1 MKKILMVGV
10 VVALLMALTIP
21 SAVTLASNGN
31 AVGDAI
37 ADGVA
42 WLADQQN
49 PDGSWGLRHP
59 VSETGLAVLI
69 LTEHAVD
76 SEHGYGL
83 DSPFDPA
90 YPYGG
95 HVQEGLNYLFANAW
109 LIEIHEQPAGDPDTN
124 GNGLGVWFGATWHR
138 IYNTSIAM
146 MGIAGSRAP
155 GKVVDVPGSPV
166 HGWTYYDVLQD
177 AVDYLAFGQNDSSW
191 EQGGWGYLENYTGW
205 SDQSNTGWA
214 TFGLGFAESPDYG
227 FGCTVPAFVKAELD
241 IWIQYIQNRIPG
253 DPDHGGAGYGP
264 WEEWEWANTLKTGHL
279 LYMMALVGDTALT
292 ARVQDAVDYLVR
304 HWDQQDGDPGWR
316 GWPGES
322 ASYQATFNVM
332 KGLDVLGIDEIGGID
347 WYSDLAEVLV
357 SQQLADGSWPRT
369 SWDYALWE
377 WDEELEDYVIVAE
390 PRILSTTWAL
400 LTLQRVTPRP
410 VPVEVC
416 VDLIAGQHIVAG
428 KVCVYNDGENLYVT
442 YTTIDGWMLAETHLA
457 VSTDE
462 PGTGEWLGNRWQN
475 RAGNPAP
482 GQFPHKE
489 RHRPSVETFAYTIPL
504 SEITDGVGA
513 RDTVFVA
520 AQAVV
525 VHRENGK
532 ESAWGDGERFV
543 QHGDWAM
550 FFEYIV
556 R

>member
-1 MKKILMVGV
+1 MKKTLMVGV
-10 VVALLMALTIP
+10 VVTLLMALTIP
-21 SAVTLASNGN
+21 SAVTLASNGDP
-31 AVGDAI
+31 VGGAI

-42 WLADQQN
+42 WLANQQN
-49 PDGSWGLRHP
+49 PDGSWGWSYP

-69 LTEHAVD
+69 LTEHAID
-76 SEHGYGL
+76 AEHGYGL

-90 YPYGG
+90 YPHSG
-95 HVQEGLNYLFANAW
+95 HVQEGLNYLFANAHV
-109 LIEIHEQPAGDPDTN
+109 IEIWEQPAGDPDTT
-124 GNGLGVWFGATWHR
+124 GTGIGVWFGTTGYR
-138 IYNTSIAM
+138 VYETSIAM

-155 GKVVDVPGSPV
+155 DSVVDVPGSPV
-166 HGWTYYDVLQD
+166 DGWTYLAVLTE
-177 AVDYLAFGQNDSSW
+177 AVNYLAFGQNVAGW
-191 EQGGWGYLENYTGW
+191 ERGGWGYRENQVGW

-241 IWIQYIQNRIPG
+241 IWIEYIQNTDG
-253 DPDHGGAGYGP
+253 GGWSADPFGGAGYAHP
-264 WEEWEWANTLKTGHL
+264 HDWVNILKTGHL

-292 ARVQDAVDYLVR
+292 ARVQDAVDYLGR
-304 HWDQQDGDPGWR
+304 HWDREDDDPGWR
-316 GWPGES
+316 GWPGDP

-357 SQQLADGSWPRT
+357 DQQFADGSWPMT
-369 SWDYALWE
+369 LWDGT
-377 WDEELEDYVIVAE
+377 EERV
-390 PRILSTTWAL
+390 LSTTWAL

-428 KVCVYNDGENLYVT
+428 TVCVLNEGENLYVT
-442 YTTIDGWMLAETHLA
+442 YTTTDGWMLAETHLA

-482 GQFPHKE
+482 GRFPYKAEHD
-489 RHRPSVETFAYTIPL
+489 PAVDDTYTYTIPL
-504 SEITDGVGA
+504 ADISDGVGA
-513 RDTVFVA
+513 GDTVFVA

-525 VHRENGK
+525 VHEDEGK
-532 ESAWGDGERFV
+532 ETAWGKGERFV
-543 QHGDWAM
+543 ERGDWAM